1 MSQTALILAGSGA
14 RGIIQ
19 AGMIKAFCDM
29 GLSYDTLY
37 GSSAGA
43 LNGAMLHAGQVDQML
58 GMWSIIRNKDVY
70 TNTPWNMFTKN
81 KGSLYDS
88 QPLRKLLD
96 RVVSVEKLQRNKKQF
111 WINVTNV
118 NTWTPFR
125 VSHLSGHVLDYLWS
139 SACPPVLFPPNKD
152 PIFGNWL
159 TDGGV
164 TNNYSISDAV
174 NDGHDRLII
183 FAPMVPEPKPIKSI
197 IDSIDIVVSAGLYN
211 QLTREL
217 KFVEKL
223 NTVPGFRKIQVDLV
237 TLPEPC
243 GIGIFDFD
251 QTPEDRQKFMAL
263 GYNLAVNKLD
273 QRKAVTV

>member
-1 MSQTALILAGSGA
+1 MKTALILAGSGA

-29 GLSYDTLY
+29 GLKYDMLY

-43 LNGAMLHAGQVDQML
+43 LNGALLHAGQVDIML
-58 GMWSIIRNKDVY
+58 GLWHVVRNKSVY
-70 TNTPWNMFTKN
+70 TSTPWNMFAKN
-81 KGSLYDS
+81 KGCLYDS
-88 QPLRKLLD
+88 QPLLKLLNN
-96 RVVSVEKLQRNKKQF
+96 VVDVPKLQSNKKPF

-125 VSHLSGHVLDYLWS
+125 VSHLSGNVIDYLWS

-174 NDGHDRLII
+174 NDGAERLII
-183 FAPMVPEPKPIKSI
+183 FAPMIPEPKPIKSI
-197 IDSIDIVVSAGLYN
+197 IDAIDITISAGLYN
-211 QLTREL
+211 QLIREL

-223 NTVPGFRKIQVDLV
+223 NTVPGFRQIRVDLV
-237 TLPEPC
+237 TLKEPC

-251 QTPEDRQKFMAL
+251 QTQQNRDKFLAL
-263 GYNLAVNKLD
+263 GYNLAIEKLD
-273 QRKAVTV
+273 TRKAVAV